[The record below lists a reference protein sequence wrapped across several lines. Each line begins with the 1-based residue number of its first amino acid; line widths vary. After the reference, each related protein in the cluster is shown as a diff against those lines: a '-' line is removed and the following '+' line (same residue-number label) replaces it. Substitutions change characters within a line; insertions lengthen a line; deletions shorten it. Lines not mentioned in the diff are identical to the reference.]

1 MKNKV
6 SVREKAA
13 DIVIKRA
20 AVTDITDYEYCF
32 DNYLKNKSAR
42 ELVKMNMK
50 LTVLEVSNI

>member
-20 AVTDITDYEYCF
+20 AVTDITHYEYCF
-32 DNYLKNKSAR
+32 DNYLKNKSAS
-42 ELVKMNMK
+42 ESVKKSTRN
-50 LTVLEVSNI
+50 